1 MMEDR
6 SKQLIEMHAK
16 AQKRLDELEAEKSR
30 LKAQWD
36 WASGEL
42 VKRGYV
48 LSASGQWMYAPRQTS
63 LAKERAFTQSDE
75 EFIRLLLVW
84 KTLFVRSQA
93 ASSTAS

>member
-1 MMEDR
+1 MENR
-6 SKQLIEMHAK
+6 TKQLIEMHTK

-42 VKRGYV
+42 IKRGYV
-48 LSASGQWMYAPRQTS
+48 LSASGAWMYAPSKSS

-93 ASSTAS
+93 ASKSAS